1 MIFRDSGD
9 LGLFQRLRHRGF
21 IASRGGMPYR
31 ITQADLRGVRAQL
44 DNR

>member
-1 MIFRDSGD
+1 MIFRESGG
-9 LGLFQRLRHRGF
+9 LGLFQHLLRRGF

-31 ITQADLRGVRAQL
+31 ITQAGLRAVRAQL